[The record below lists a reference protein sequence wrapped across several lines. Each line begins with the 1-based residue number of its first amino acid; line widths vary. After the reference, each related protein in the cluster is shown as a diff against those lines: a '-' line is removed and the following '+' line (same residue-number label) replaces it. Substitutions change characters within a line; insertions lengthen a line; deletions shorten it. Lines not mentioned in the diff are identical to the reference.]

1 MNQRAVSPSKP
12 FTRRGESMDGSPSL
26 VSRVGSDG
34 TRLGEGRE
42 GKTFVGLLLLK
53 AIGTGT
59 GRKGGLNLAC
69 YRDKAGEN

>member
-1 MNQRAVSPSKP
+1 
-12 FTRRGESMDGSPSL
+12 MDGSPSL

-59 GRKGGLNLAC
+59 GRKRRLNLAC

>member
-1 MNQRAVSPSKP
+1 
-12 FTRRGESMDGSPSL
+12 MDGSPSL

-59 GRKGGLNLAC
+59 GKKGG
-69 YRDKAGEN
+69 

>member
-1 MNQRAVSPSKP
+1 
-12 FTRRGESMDGSPSL
+12 MDGSPSL

-59 GRKGGLNLAC
+59 GRTRRLNLAC
-69 YRDKAGEN
+69 YRHKAGEN